1 MKKSEGNYL
10 NPDWAE
16 EGANIPHDWT
26 KYVSEEVRGLWGD
39 FSESQRM
46 ALGRCFDDIA
56 SLEEWD

>member
-1 MKKSEGNYL
+1 MNVDNYL
-10 NPDWAE
+10 NPEWAKK
-16 EGANIPHDWT
+16 GVNIPHDWT